1 MATTDQTR
9 PRVGIKPV
17 APGDRI
23 TAAREN
29 QIIEAVNE
37 LRLGIGP
44 GKQVPRKPAVDA
56 TGVEATTRVFFC
68 S

>member
-29 QIIEAVNE
+29 QII
-37 LRLGIGP
+37 
-44 GKQVPRKPAVDA
+44 
-56 TGVEATTRVFFC
+56 
-68 S
+68 